1 MADNSVGRVSQVLGA
16 VVDVS
21 FDGELPSILNAL
33 TATFNGQELVL
44 EVAQH
49 LGENTV
55 RCIAMDTTDGLTRGQ
70 EVADT
75 GDRDLRAGGQED
87 AGPDHG
93 RDRSPNRRSVVRLRL
108 RLHGR
113 STARHLRSPNSLPKP
128 KFW

>member
-75 GDRDLRAGGQED
+75 GDAISVPVGKKTL
-87 AGPDHG
+87 G
-93 RDRSPNRRSVVRLRL
+93 RIMDVIGRPIDERGRLRL

-113 STARHLRSPNSLPKP
+113 STARHLRSPNSPPKP

>member
-55 RCIAMDTTDGLTRGQ
+55 RCIAMDTTDGLRRGHPIHHHVPI
-70 EVADT
+70 E
-75 GDRDLRAGGQED
+75 
-87 AGPDHG
+87 
-93 RDRSPNRRSVVRLRL
+93 
-108 RLHGR
+108 
-113 STARHLRSPNSLPKP
+113 RHVLAHLAQA
-128 KFW
+128 